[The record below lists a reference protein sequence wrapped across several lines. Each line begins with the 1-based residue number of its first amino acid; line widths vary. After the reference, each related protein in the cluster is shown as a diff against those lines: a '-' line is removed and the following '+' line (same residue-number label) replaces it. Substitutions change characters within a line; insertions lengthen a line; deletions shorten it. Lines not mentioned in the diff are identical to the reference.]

1 MNRARVN
8 GKAASFPSQQKAVS
22 PELGDTAFCCVFS
35 LNRQT
40 AGMGE
45 ITLTWITS
53 MEYAHSEII

>member
-22 PELGDTAFCCVFS
+22 PGLGDTAFCCVFS
-35 LNRQT
+35 QT

-53 MEYAHSEII
+53 MEYALSEII